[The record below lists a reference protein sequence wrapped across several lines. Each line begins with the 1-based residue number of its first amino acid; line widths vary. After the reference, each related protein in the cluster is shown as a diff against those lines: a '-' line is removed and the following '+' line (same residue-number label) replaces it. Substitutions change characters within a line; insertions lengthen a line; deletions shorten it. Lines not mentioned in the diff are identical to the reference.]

1 MTAQRA
7 HDCGDVIFLEEAD
20 GGDAGCSGAQ
30 AGFGVLQSY
39 SSECENRDFRAA
51 GLAESVE
58 AGGMAP
64 GASFFSNTGA
74 KTARV
79 APSAAAWATSSG
91 E

>member
-39 SSECENRDFRAA
+39 PSECENRDFGAA

-58 AGGMAP
+58 AGG
-64 GASFFSNTGA
+64 S
-74 KTARV
+74 
-79 APSAAAWATSSG
+79 SSG
-91 E
+91 CVPFFEQGSEDGESGAICGGLGYFF